1 MKWAEV
7 LKRSQNDSSLNK
19 TMKNDSRP
27 VAAPLQPLRVRP
39 NHVVEAIAEMFLCPL
54 EMLHFILLVNQLA
67 IGTALPLN
75 VQPRAARHLR
85 TVFRVMVWT

>member
-7 LKRSQNDSSLNK
+7 LKQSQNDSSLNN

-27 VAAPLQPLRVRP
+27 VAAPLHPLHVRP

-67 IGTALPLN
+67 IGTASERPAQSSTTPEDCLQSHG
-75 VQPRAARHLR
+75 VDIA
-85 TVFRVMVWT
+85 